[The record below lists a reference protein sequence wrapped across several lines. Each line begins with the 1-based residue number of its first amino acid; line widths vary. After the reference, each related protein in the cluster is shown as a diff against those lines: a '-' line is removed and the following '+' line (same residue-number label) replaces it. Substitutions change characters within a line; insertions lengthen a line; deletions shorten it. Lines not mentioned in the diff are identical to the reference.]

1 MVSSPFF
8 IAQALRRVTSGQ
20 DATEGRLFIPVV
32 HKLTLL
38 LSFRGIPDLRLLAVW
53 PSCVKSLEGLLYRS
67 RRSLSQQTQFGS
79 GARRAGGEENEA
91 DELRRLRREN
101 ATLQLE
107 NDILKKAAVI
117 LGTKPQPKRAR

>member
-1 MVSSPFF
+1 MNTRRRFSPSFKSQAVALLDAGKPPSE
-8 IAQALRRVTSGQ
+8 IA
-20 DATEGRLFIPVV
+20 E
-32 HKLTLL
+32 
-38 LSFRGIPDLRLLAVW
+38 DL
-53 PSCVKSLEGLLYRS
+53 EIGTGLLYRW
-67 RRSLSQQTQFGS
+67 RRTLSQQTQIGS
-79 GARRAGGEENEA
+79 GAQRAGGEENEA

>member
-1 MVSSPFF
+1 MNTRRRFSPEFKSQAVALLDAGKPPSE
-8 IAQALRRVTSGQ
+8 IA
-20 DATEGRLFIPVV
+20 E
-32 HKLTLL
+32 
-38 LSFRGIPDLRLLAVW
+38 DL
-53 PSCVKSLEGLLYRS
+53 EIGTGLLYRW
-67 RRSLSQQTQFGS
+67 RRTLSQQTQIGN

-91 DELRRLRREN
+91 DELRREN